1 MVRLPP
7 SVGGMTTTSR
17 LAASP
22 GAPAGLARYRAA
34 LRTPGALRFAVPG
47 AVGRLPMGMLSLA
60 QVMLVV
66 AVTGRYAVAGAVT
79 AAGAVLFA
87 VLTPRAARLADRYG
101 QARVLRPQALLFAA
115 ATVGFAGCAVDRAPG
130 WALLLTGCLSR
141 GTMPSLGPMVRSR
154 WSVLLAGSALL
165 DAAFSAEGIADE
177 IIFVSGPA
185 LVVALATGFH
195 PVTGVLITAALGVAG
210 VAGLTRQRRTEP
222 PTVPAQR
229 GAGSVLRSR
238 GLRALVAVHVCLGA
252 LFSAVDLATIAFA
265 QQHQARPLAG
275 LLLGLYGLGSAAAG
289 VWYGSRQWKAA
300 EPARLRVALVA
311 MVAGTVPLAF
321 VPGPGW
327 MAVALL
333 AAGLGISATLT
344 SSYRLAGLMVPAGQ
358 RTVGMAWLTTAASAG
373 AAAGAPLAGQLI
385 DLGGAT
391 PGYLFASVAGLLA
404 LIILLLS
411 RRGLGSAAGG
421 PRSHYDAAAIDGLG
435 RGTRAD
441 DRSHRG
447 QVVRGDERPD
457 VLADVQDQAGAL
469 GRPVRAE
476 AGPVAQRGAAPDPA

>member
-1 MVRLPP
+1 MIRLPP
-7 SVGGMTTTSR
+7 SVSGMTTTSR
-17 LAASP
+17 LAPPP
-22 GAPAGLARYRAA
+22 GVPAGLARYRAA
-34 LRTPGALRFAVPG
+34 LRTPGALGFAVPG

-60 QVMLVV
+60 QVMLVA
-66 AVTGRYAVAGAVT
+66 AVTGRYAIAGAVT

-101 QARVLRPQALLFAA
+101 QARVLRPQAVVFAV
-115 ATVGFAGCAVDRAPG
+115 ATAGFAGCALNRAPD

-154 WSVLLAGSALL
+154 WSALLAGSALL
-165 DAAFSAEGIADE
+165 DAAFSVEGIADE
-177 IIFVSGPA
+177 VIFVTGPA
-185 LVVALATGFH
+185 LVVALATGFR

-222 PTVPAQR
+222 PTVPARR

-238 GLRALVAVHVCLGA
+238 GLRVLAAMHICLGA

-265 QQHQARPLAG
+265 QQHHARPLAG
-275 LLLGLYGLGSAAAG
+275 LLLGLYGLGRAAAG
-289 VWYGSRQWKAA
+289 VGVGGRQWKAA

-311 MVAGTVPLAF
+311 VVAGTVPLAF

-358 RTVGMAWLTTAASAG
+358 RTEGMSWLTTAASAG
-373 AAAGAPLAGQLI
+373 AAAGAPLAGRLI

-404 LIILLLS
+404 VTILLFI
-411 RRGLGSAAGG
+411 RRDLGSAA
-421 PRSHYDAAAIDGLG
+421 DG
-435 RGTRAD
+435 
-441 DRSHRG
+441 
-447 QVVRGDERPD
+447 
-457 VLADVQDQAGAL
+457 
-469 GRPVRAE
+469 
-476 AGPVAQRGAAPDPA
+476 